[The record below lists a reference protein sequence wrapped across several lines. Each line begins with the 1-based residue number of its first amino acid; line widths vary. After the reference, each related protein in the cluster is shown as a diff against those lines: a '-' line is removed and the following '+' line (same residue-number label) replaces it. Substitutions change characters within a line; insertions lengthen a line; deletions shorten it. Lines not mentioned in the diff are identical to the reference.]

1 MSSPPEQPPAPP
13 DGTAPSPPR
22 GGAEG
27 EPEGPPP
34 VEDLEEFDGLPLDE
48 PEASF
53 SDDSGDE
60 GGGGD
65 DKVRARWQREAC
77 VACIFV
83 E

>member
-1 MSSPPEQPPAPP
+1 M
-13 DGTAPSPPR
+13 
-22 GGAEG
+22 
-27 EPEGPPP
+27 
-34 VEDLEEFDGLPLDE
+34 EEFDGLPLDE